1 MAKFIFRG
9 QFSKGLNTQTIMSV
23 TFEGREPV
31 EVTDVPAVNW
41 FDGHPEYERVAEE
54 PEPEAPPARIMAVT
68 LKPKNAAKKAPA
80 KKPAKAKAKK

>member
-1 MAKFIFRG
+1 MA
-9 QFSKGLNTQTIMSV
+9 V

-31 EVTDVPAVNW
+31 EVTDAPAVNW

-54 PEPEAPPARIMAVT
+54 PAPEAPRRKIMAAKHIET
-68 LKPKNAAKKAPA
+68 PKPKKAA